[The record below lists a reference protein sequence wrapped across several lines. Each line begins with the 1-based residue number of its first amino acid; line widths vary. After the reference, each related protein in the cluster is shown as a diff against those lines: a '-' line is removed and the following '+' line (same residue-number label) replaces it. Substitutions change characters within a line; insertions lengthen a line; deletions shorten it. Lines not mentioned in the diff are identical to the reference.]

1 MGYDFIVK
9 PFHGDFVNLE
19 QGTGVVH
26 IAPGHGDDDYV
37 LGIENNVDI
46 IQTVQDDGKYNQYAV
61 GFEGEHIYKVDH
73 KIADKLEEFSKLLF
87 KLKIFII
94 FSQSLFEVSS
104 LIELL
109 WL

>member
-46 IQTVQDDGKYNQYAV
+46 IQTVQDG
-61 GFEGEHIYKVDH
+61 GR
-73 KIADKLEEFSKLLF
+73 LLISIR
-87 KLKIFII
+87 LILFILLQQ
-94 FSQSLFEVSS
+94 QS
-104 LIELL
+104 ELL
-109 WL
+109 CERVMIQ